1 MLAANN
7 RLSRLRDASLFS
19 GTGSNETTPL
29 GLAPREGNFKLGG
42 LKIMKLF
49 TALIA
54 LSLFLVPMQARAG
67 SSYEYQLYKNH
78 ENYGIVVFPKKFIQ
92 KELSDYIASIAF
104 SEVASGKAVMRRGSK
119 NENETLMMPLEV
131 QNKHSIE
138 KFVVIQVL
146 TQREMMIGIYDPE
159 WGLTL
164 PSATFGLETLKQNI
178 PKTLNAF
185 RGDNPQRKTA
195 VEYGNSPIFV
205 NFSPKPDYNGE
216 ETIKTQPMQW
226 QGGNYA
232 RI

>member
-1 MLAANN
+1 
-7 RLSRLRDASLFS
+7 
-19 GTGSNETTPL
+19 
-29 GLAPREGNFKLGG
+29 
-42 LKIMKLF
+42 MKLF

-54 LSLFLVPMQARAG
+54 LTLFLVPMQVQAG

-78 ENYGIVVFPKKFIQ
+78 ENYGIVIFPKKFIQ
-92 KELSDYIASIAF
+92 KDLSDYIASIAF
-104 SEVASGKAVMRRGSK
+104 SEVESGKAVMRRGSK

-131 QNKHSIE
+131 QKKHSIE

-146 TQREMMIGIYDPE
+146 TQREMLIGIYDPE

-164 PSATFGLETLKQNI
+164 PSATFGLEALKQNI

-195 VEYGNSPIFV
+195 VEYGNSPILV
-205 NFSPKPDYNGE
+205 NFSLKPDYNGE
-216 ETIKTQPMQW
+216 ETVKTQPMQW
-226 QGGNYA
+226 QGGTNA